1 MKVVLING
9 SPRSDGNT
17 ARALAEMCRV
27 FEKNGVET
35 RMFKVGAKDI
45 RGCVGCGNCA
55 SLGKCVYDDVV
66 NEISA
71 ELRDADGLVVG
82 TPVYYAS
89 PNGTILSLLDRL
101 FFSAHYSMAMKVG
114 AAVAV
119 ARRAGTTASFDVL
132 NKYFTISGMP
142 VASSTYWNDAFGGS
156 PGEAELDVE
165 GMQTMINLA
174 ENMTF
179 LMKSIA
185 LGKKEYGIPKND
197 KRFMNFIRP
206 EEGAKAVK
214 AVQAVK
220 SVKDQAVRKIFRKGA
235 KGDTAPESEADN
247 KAETEEQ
254 S

>member
-71 ELRDADGLVVG
+71 ELCDADGLVVG

-101 FFSAHYSMAMKVG
+101 FFLLMFLIKPSTVLSLANCSIIS
-114 AAVAV
+114 VA
-119 ARRAGTTASFDVL
+119 F
-132 NKYFTISGMP
+132 
-142 VASSTYWNDAFGGS
+142 
-156 PGEAELDVE
+156 EAIL
-165 GMQTMINLA
+165 
-174 ENMTF
+174 
-179 LMKSIA
+179 
-185 LGKKEYGIPKND
+185 
-197 KRFMNFIRP
+197 
-206 EEGAKAVK
+206 
-214 AVQAVK
+214 
-220 SVKDQAVRKIFRKGA
+220 
-235 KGDTAPESEADN
+235 
-247 KAETEEQ
+247 
-254 S
+254 

>member
-9 SPRSDGNT
+9 SPRNDGNT

-35 RMFKVGAKDI
+35 RMFRVGGKDI
-45 RGCVGCGNCA
+45 RGCVGCGSCA
-55 SLGKCVYDDVV
+55 DLGKCVFDDIV

-82 TPVYYAS
+82 SPVYYAS

-101 FFSAHYSMAMKVG
+101 FFSAHYPMSMKVG
-114 AAVAV
+114 ASVAV
-119 ARRAGTTASFDVL
+119 ARRAGTTATFDVL

-142 VASSTYWNDAFGGS
+142 IASSTYWNDAFGGS

-185 LGKKEYGIPKND
+185 LGKKEYGIPKNE

-206 EEGAKAVK
+206 EESVKAVK
-214 AVQAVK
+214 AVEKVK

-235 KGDTAPESEADN
+235 KAD
-247 KAETEEQ
+247 KAEAAVQENATDSGEK

>member
-1 MKVVLING
+1 MKVLLING

-27 FEKNGVET
+27 FEKNGIET
-35 RMFKVGAKDI
+35 RLFWIGTKDI

-55 SLGKCVYDDVV
+55 SLGKCVFDDIV

-82 TPVYYAS
+82 SPVYYAS
-89 PNGTILSLLDRL
+89 PNGTVLSLMDRL

-119 ARRAGTTASFDVL
+119 ARRAGTTATFDVL

-142 VASSTYWNDAFGGS
+142 VASSTYWNSAFGGS
-156 PGEAELDVE
+156 PGEAEQDVE
-165 GMQTMINLA
+165 GMQTMVNLA

-185 LGKKEYGIPKND
+185 LGKKEYGLPKND

-206 EEGAKAVK
+206 EENVKAVK
-214 AVQAVK
+214 AVKAVK
-220 SVKDQAVRKIFRKGA
+220 SAPAQALNKVLHRGKK
-235 KGDTAPESEADN
+235 TEA
-247 KAETEEQ
+247 EEQ